1 MSDPLRGRRLVMRPL
16 SGGDAEAL
24 FAAVDS
30 SREVL
35 MRRLRWVSAVVSP
48 EDSRG
53 FIRACS
59 EAKRRG
65 EREDFGVFEECSGVL
80 AGVASLQSRLAVPG
94 LAEFSLWIR
103 ADRQDR
109 GYGVEAGRILIA
121 HAFRRDALQKLY
133 IRLDPTNRGARKV
146 IQRAGFRYEGCLRHE
161 KRLNGRWI
169 DQECWGLLRSEWRN
183 K

>member
-1 MSDPLRGRRLVMRPL
+1 MSEPPRGRRLALRPF
-16 SGGDAEAL
+16 SAGDAEAL

-35 MRRLRWVSAVVSP
+35 GRRLRWVPAAVSAA
-48 EDSRG
+48 DSRD

-59 EAKRRG
+59 EARRRG
-65 EREDFGVFEECSGVL
+65 EREDFGVFEARSGVL
-80 AGVASLQSRLAVPG
+80 AGAASLQSLLAVPG

-109 GYGVEAGRILIA
+109 GYAFEAGRLLIA

-133 IRLDPTNRGARKV
+133 ARIDPGNRGARKV
-146 IQRAGFRYEGCLRHE
+146 LQRAGFRYEGCLRRE
-161 KRLNGRWI
+161 KRLHGRWI
-169 DQECWGLLRSEWRN
+169 DQECWGLLRSECRDR
-183 K
+183 

>member
-1 MSDPLRGRRLVMRPL
+1 MSDPLRGRRLVLRPL
-16 SGGDAEAL
+16 TGGDAEAL

-35 MRRLRWVSAVVSP
+35 RRRLRWAPAAGSA

-59 EAKRRG
+59 EARRRG
-65 EREDFGVFEECSGVL
+65 EREDFGVFEARSAAL
-80 AGVASLQSRLAVPG
+80 AGVASLQSLLVVPG

-103 ADRQDR
+103 ADRQNR
-109 GYGVEAGRILIA
+109 GYGGEAGRLLIA
-121 HAFRRDALQKLY
+121 HAFRREALQKLY
-133 IRLDPTNRGARKV
+133 ARLDPANRGARKV
-146 IQRAGFRYEGCLRHE
+146 LQRVAFRYEGCLRHE

-169 DQECWGLLRSEWRN
+169 DQECWGLLRSEWRS